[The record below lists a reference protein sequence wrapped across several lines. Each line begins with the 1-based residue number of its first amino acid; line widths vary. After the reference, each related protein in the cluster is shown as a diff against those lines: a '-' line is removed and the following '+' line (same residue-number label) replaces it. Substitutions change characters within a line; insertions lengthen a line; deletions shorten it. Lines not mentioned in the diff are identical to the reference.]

1 MKISG
6 SYTFNAPQDEVWALL
21 MDPDA
26 IAKAIPGVDHFAP
39 VGDHIYE
46 AQIKLGLGAVSGQY
60 SARITLSDIEAPI
73 HYKMTIGG
81 KGQRGFVNASG
92 TIDLVPQDDR
102 TLCNYAGDAALG
114 GQLAGV
120 SQRLMEGAAKT
131 IIAQGFKSLDGQL
144 AERRAAAAVPAIP
157 EGVGPAARPV
167 SPPPYAPAPAAPSVA
182 WPWVGVAA
190 VATILLIWLLRRD

>member
-21 MDPDA
+21 MDPNA
-26 IAKAIPGVDHFAP
+26 ISKAIPGVDHFEP
-39 VGDHIYE
+39 VGDNVYE
-46 AQIKLGLGAVSGQY
+46 AQLKLGLGAVSGQY
-60 SARITLSDIEAPI
+60 SGRITLTDIEAPT

-92 TIDLVPQDDR
+92 TIDLVAQDER

-144 AERRAAAAVPAIP
+144 AERRAAAAAPPVPEA
-157 EGVGPAARPV
+157 VGPAARPV
-167 SPPPYAPAPAAPSVA
+167 SPPPFAPAPVVP
-182 WPWVGVAA
+182 WPWMAVAA